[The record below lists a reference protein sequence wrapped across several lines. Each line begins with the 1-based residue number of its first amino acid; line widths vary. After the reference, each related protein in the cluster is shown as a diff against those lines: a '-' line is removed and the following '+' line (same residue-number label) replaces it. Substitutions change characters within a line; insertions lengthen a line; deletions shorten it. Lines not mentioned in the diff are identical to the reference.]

1 MSSEGSRSQP
11 LEEGARRTSTGFLR
25 ERDGGTI
32 AVFVAL
38 GGASYAATKLPK
50 NSVGSKQIKKD
61 AVTAAKIKNG
71 AVTGAKIETGS
82 LGDRRRP
89 RQMRTHADSATVAS
103 SIAPPEAPHL
113 VSALGEPPFAEEW
126 ENGAPGL
133 TPISFYKDREGVVH
147 LEGLADSDNLGDLV
161 FTLPSGY
168 RPNGDQLFETFG
180 YPNGTGDAQLV
191 AIKASGQ
198 VQRGKLLGG

>member
-1 MSSEGSRSQP
+1 MKNLRSR
-11 LEEGARRTSTGFLR
+11 LTYANVMA
-25 ERDGGTI
+25 TI

-50 NSVGSKQIKKD
+50 NSVGSKQIKKE
-61 AVTAAKIKNG
+61 AVVTAKIKKG
-71 AVTGAKIETGS
+71 AVTGAKIETS
-82 LGDRRRP
+82 TLGIVP
-89 RQMRTHADSATVAS
+89 TAANATHADSATVAS
-103 SIAPPEAPHL
+103 SISPPEAPHL
-113 VSALGEPPFAEEW
+113 VGALGEPPFAEEW

-180 YPNGTGDAQLV
+180 YPNGAGAAQLV

-198 VQRGKLLGG
+198 VHAGNSLEVSLSGITFRAG